1 MRKERRSRHIQR
13 LDQKARFG
21 NMVDKGTRERAKA
34 QMKHKP
40 YAAMLIREQGQQMEG
55 REHGESTTTERK
67 EI

>member
-1 MRKERRSRHIQR
+1 MKDRRSRKEMKADQR
-13 LDQKARFG
+13 RHYDGMSENRPINK
-21 NMVDKGTRERAKA
+21 AKA

-55 REHGESTTTERK
+55 REHGESKTTERK

>member
-1 MRKERRSRHIQR
+1 MKDRRSRKEMKADQR
-13 LDQKARFG
+13 RYYDGMSANRPINK
-21 NMVDKGTRERAKA
+21 AKA

>member
-1 MRKERRSRHIQR
+1 MKDRRSRKEMKAEQR
-13 LDQKARFG
+13 RNYDGMSANRPINK
-21 NMVDKGTRERAKA
+21 AKA

-40 YAAMLIREQGQQMEG
+40 YAVMLIREQGQQMEG